1 MTVPLPFPV
10 SMLDLATVGPGE
22 SFTEALNASVE
33 LAQLAE
39 QSGYGR
45 VWYAEHHN
53 MPTIAS
59 SATAVLIAHVAAHTK
74 SIKLGAGGVMLPN
87 HAPLMIAEQFGTLGA
102 LHPNRIDLGLGRAPG
117 TDQTTMR
124 ALRRDATAAD
134 TFPQDVLELQGY
146 LRGQSLIPKVN
157 SYPSPAGEVPLFI
170 LGSSLFGATLAAR
183 LGLPYA
189 FASHFAPAA
198 LEQATARYRAEF
210 EPSEQLAAPYLIT
223 AMNVIADD
231 DAANAAQQL
240 EAVTRAR
247 VALVL
252 PPGTQY
258 TDDQADEI
266 LASPHGERLRQMMSC
281 RAVGTGEQAAA
292 QVAEFKERTG
302 ADEVIVS
309 HASMRAEDRLR
320 SVRLLGEHLA

>member
-1 MTVPLPFPV
+1 MRIPVPV

-22 SFTEALNASVE
+22 SFTEALATSVE
-33 LAQLAE
+33 LARTAE
-39 QSGYGR
+39 EAGYAR

-53 MPTIAS
+53 MPSIAS
-59 SATAVLIAHVAAHTK
+59 SATAVLIAHVAART
-74 SIKLGAGGVMLPN
+74 STIRLGAGGVMLPN
-87 HAPLMIAEQFGTLGA
+87 HAPLVIAEQFGTLGA
-102 LHPNRIDLGLGRAPG
+102 LHPGRIDLGLGRAPG

-134 TFPQDVLELQGY
+134 TFPDDVLELQGY
-146 LRGQSLIPKVN
+146 LRGTSLVRGVS
-157 SYPSPAGEVPLFI
+157 SYPRPAGEVPLFI

-198 LEQATARYRAEF
+198 LEQACARYRAEF
-210 EPSEQLAAPYLIT
+210 EPSEQLAAPYLVT

-231 DAANAAQQL
+231 DEERAARQL
-240 EAVTRAR
+240 GAVARAR
-247 VALVL
+247 VALLL
-252 PPGTQY
+252 PPGTEY
-258 TDDQADEI
+258 TDEQADEI

-292 QVAEFKERTG
+292 QVAEFAERTG

-309 HASMRAEDRLR
+309 HPSSAAADRLR
-320 SVRLLGEHLA
+320 SVRLLGEHLR